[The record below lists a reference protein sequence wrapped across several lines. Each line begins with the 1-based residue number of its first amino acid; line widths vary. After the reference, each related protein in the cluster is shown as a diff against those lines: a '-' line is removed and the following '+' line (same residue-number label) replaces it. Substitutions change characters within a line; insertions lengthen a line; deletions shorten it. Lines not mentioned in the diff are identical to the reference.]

1 MALLQLLLL
10 FLITVKQ
17 SNSQENKNPPA
28 ATINKVQQCTP
39 EQGGGMCPLENT
51 CCLIHP
57 HPYHHRDDQSHPSSL
72 WSYQNTT
79 TAKEEEKASL
89 RERST
94 AYNDMSAT
102 SSGCIPSDM
111 GAFVATCCPDSLTG
125 CGVGYQCAYSTT
137 TPVQQ
142 TSEEDGEM
150 PPQIRSST
158 RTPVC
163 MATSHI
169 QDPLVQVLPRYSLCH
184 NSEYSNFQNIWYFRA
199 VQRFHS
205 PTTSMAYYSSH
216 GDIFSNDL
224 PQYKSGEE
232 RKKIRMVLM
241 VIHGANRNADD
252 YFCSA
257 SVAVTHQQRY
267 QVDEVL
273 LLAPRFV
280 VPSDMPSI
288 INNTVLQW
296 EDTPNGPWRY
306 GASAI
311 FPPSARYHNVSSF
324 DVVDAMLEQ
333 AVAVLPHLES
343 IVLFGHS
350 SGGQFVQRYALVSPY
365 DFLSQKA
372 TTTDNTNSPNKQLQ
386 RISMRAIVANP
397 SSFAYL
403 IPQRYNATSQKWTIP
418 DHHAGNCS
426 GEYNQWEWGLD
437 ISRDS
442 TPDYVQ
448 RRLRE
453 LASKNSR
460 HDTREDAM
468 MTTTHATTDNSTN
481 STVCIEIPEH
491 HRALVERFL
500 ARHVTYLAGSLDRCN
515 VSSSSSSSLLL
526 GTGSSRRAMTNG
538 LLVLIGDPYHSAKI
552 ATIRAITSSKKR
564 RRSTSAWCNSHGLE
578 VTCMDNLQGTN
589 RLERHIDY
597 IRMLASLRL
606 STPNHQA
613 SALVQGVGHDH
624 SLMLSSPE
632 GLEALFGRRK
642 KEEEEEESPAA
653 AGA

>member
-1 MALLQLLLL
+1 
-10 FLITVKQ
+10 
-17 SNSQENKNPPA
+17 
-28 ATINKVQQCTP
+28 
-39 EQGGGMCPLENT
+39 
-51 CCLIHP
+51 
-57 HPYHHRDDQSHPSSL
+57 
-72 WSYQNTT
+72 
-79 TAKEEEKASL
+79 
-89 RERST
+89 
-94 AYNDMSAT
+94 
-102 SSGCIPSDM
+102 
-111 GAFVATCCPDSLTG
+111 
-125 CGVGYQCAYSTT
+125 
-137 TPVQQ
+137 
-142 TSEEDGEM
+142 
-150 PPQIRSST
+150 
-158 RTPVC
+158 
-163 MATSHI
+163 
-169 QDPLVQVLPRYSLCH
+169 LVQVLPRYSLCH

-199 VQRFHS
+199 AQKFHS
-205 PTTSMAYYSSH
+205 PTTSMPYYSSH
-216 GDIFSNDL
+216 EDIFSNDL

-280 VPSDMPSI
+280 VPSDMPST

-448 RRLRE
+448 RRLLE

-481 STVCIEIPEH
+481 STVSIEIPAH

-515 VSSSSSSSLLL
+515 VSSSSSLWSLRG
-526 GTGSSRRAMTNG
+526 GTLTRDLFMA
-538 LLVLIGDPYHSAKI
+538 DPYPSDKKA
-552 ATIRAITSSKKR
+552 ATTLADSTSSTKR
-564 RRSTSAWCNSHGLE
+564 NRKRSTSSDAWCNSHGLE

-589 RLERHIDY
+589 RLERHIQY
-597 IRMLASLRL
+597 IRMLTVLNVK
-606 STPNHQA
+606 TTNHQA
-613 SALVQGVGHDH
+613 SVLVQGVGHDH
-624 SLMLSSPE
+624 SLMLNSPD

-642 KEEEEEESPAA
+642 KKEEEERPAA